1 MRGRII
7 KGIAGFYY
15 VLTVGS
21 GIWQCRA
28 RGIFRKDGR
37 KPLVGDEVEIEIT
50 DEGDREASVTEILPR
65 KNELIRPAV
74 ANVDQAMILFAVAS
88 PDPDALLLDRFLVM
102 MERQNVPVFI
112 CFNKVDL
119 DDGGL
124 AERWRRIYEFCGYD
138 VLLISAREETG
149 ADQLRARLLG
159 KVTVMAGPSGVGKS
173 SITNLLQ
180 GTDVMETGEISRK
193 LRRGKNTTRH
203 SELIP
208 IDDTTVVCDTP
219 GFTSLYTPD
228 MKKEDLRFY
237 YPEFSDYEGK
247 CRFSGCVHISE
258 PGCAVK
264 AALEAGAIF
273 RERYDSYTKLY
284 RELEEQEKRRY

>member
-124 AERWRRIYEFCGYD
+124 AERWRRIYESCGYD

>member
-124 AERWRRIYEFCGYD
+124 AERWRRIYESCGYD

-264 AALEAGAIF
+264 TALEAGAIF

>member
-264 AALEAGAIF
+264 AALEAGAIC

>member
-124 AERWRRIYEFCGYD
+124 AERWKRIYESCGYD

-273 RERYDSYTKLY
+273 RERYDRYTKLY

>member
-15 VLTVGS
+15 VFTVGS

-28 RGIFRKDGR
+28 RGIFRKDGK

-50 DEGDREASVTEILPR
+50 DEADREASVTEIYPR
-65 KNELIRPAV
+65 KNELIRPSV
-74 ANVDQAMILFAVAS
+74 ANVDQAMILFAIAS

-102 MERQNVPVFI
+102 MERQNVPVFL
-112 CFNKVDL
+112 CFNKLDL
-119 DDGGL
+119 DGGGL
-124 AERWRRIYEFCGYD
+124 AEHWKQIYESCGYD
-138 VLLISAREETG
+138 VLLLSARMDTG
-149 ADQLRARLLG
+149 SDELRARLAG
-159 KVTVMAGPSGVGKS
+159 KITVMAGPSGVGKS
-173 SITNLLQ
+173 SITNLMQ

-203 SELIP
+203 SELIML
-208 IDDTTVVCDTP
+208 DDTTMICDTP
-219 GFTSLYTPD
+219 GFTSLYIPD
-228 MKKEDLRFY
+228 MKKEDLRFC
-237 YPEFSDYEGK
+237 YPEFSEYEGT

-264 AALEAGAIF
+264 AALQAGRISN
-273 RERYDSYTKLY
+273 ERYSSYKKLY
-284 RELEEQEKRRY
+284 QELDDQEKRRY

>member
-124 AERWRRIYEFCGYD
+124 AERWKRIYESCGYD

-264 AALEAGAIF
+264 TALEAGAIF

>member
-124 AERWRRIYEFCGYD
+124 AERWKRIYESCGYD

-237 YPEFSDYEGK
+237 YPEFSEYEGK

>member
-124 AERWRRIYEFCGYD
+124 AERWKRIYESCGYD

>member
-15 VLTVGS
+15 VFTVGS

-28 RGIFRKDGR
+28 RGIFRKDGK

-50 DEGDREASVTEILPR
+50 DETDREASVTEIYPR

-74 ANVDQAMILFAVAS
+74 ANVDQAMVLFAAAS
-88 PDPDALLLDRFLVM
+88 PDPDPLLLDRFLVM
-102 MERQNVPVFI
+102 MERQHVPVFI
-112 CFNKVDL
+112 CFNKTDL
-119 DDGGL
+119 DDRGI
-124 AERWRRIYEFCGYD
+124 AERWRRIYEACGYE
-138 VLLISAREETG
+138 VLLLSARRETG
-149 ADQLRARLLG
+149 ADELRARLKG

-173 SITNLLQ
+173 SITNLMR

-193 LRRGKNTTRH
+193 LRRGRNTTRH
-203 SELIP
+203 SELILL
-208 IDDTTVVCDTP
+208 DETTVICDTP

-228 MKKEDLRFY
+228 MKKEELRFY
-237 YPEFSDYEGK
+237 YPEFLEYEGK

-264 AALEAGAIF
+264 AALEAGAISE
-273 RERYDSYTKLY
+273 ERYNSYRKLY
-284 RELEEQEKRRY
+284 QELDEQEKRRY

>member
-15 VLTVGS
+15 VFTVGS

-28 RGIFRKDGR
+28 RGIFRKDGT

-50 DEGDREASVTEILPR
+50 DETDHEASVTKILPR

-88 PDPDALLLDRFLVM
+88 PDPDPLLLDRFLVM

-124 AERWRRIYEFCGYD
+124 AEHWKQIYESCGYD
-138 VLLISAREETG
+138 VLLLSAREKTG
-149 ADQLRARLLG
+149 SDELRARLSG
-159 KVTVMAGPSGVGKS
+159 KVTVVAGPSGVGKS
-173 SITNLLQ
+173 SVTNLMQ

-208 IDDTTVVCDTP
+208 IDDTTVICDTP
-219 GFTSLYTPD
+219 GFTSLYVPD
-228 MKKEDLRFY
+228 VKKEDLRFY
-237 YPEFSDYEGK
+237 YPEFSKYEGK

-258 PGCAVK
+258 PDCAVK
-264 AALEAGAIF
+264 EALAAGAISK
-273 RERYDSYTKLY
+273 ERYDSYTRLY